1 MILSNLGSVAAEFPE
16 KRDVIA
22 DDSTFGPMSQQHA
35 DDPHDHEMHSQ
46 GMVQLIGY
54 HNPDAG
60 THEVPRPDYL
70 SASVAWPN

>member
-1 MILSNLGSVAAEFPE
+1 MIPSNLGSVAAEFLE

-22 DDSTFGPMSQQHA
+22 DGSTYGPMSQQHA

-46 GMVQLIGY
+46 KLVRLIGY

-60 THEVPRPDYL
+60 KHEVPHRPDCV
-70 SASVAWPN
+70 SAGVA